1 MFDEKEQN
9 RETIYMYDHLPE
21 TAQDM
26 ILNTIKVNVVARS
39 RFSITIAQFERKN
52 KYIKSTSVC
61 LQKVQK

>member
-1 MFDEKEQN
+1 M
-9 RETIYMYDHLPE
+9 YMYDHLPE

-39 RFSITIAQFERKN
+39 RFSITIAQFERKT

>member
-1 MFDEKEQN
+1 
-9 RETIYMYDHLPE
+9 MYDHLPE

-39 RFSITIAQFERKN
+39 RFSITIAKFERKT